1 MASSEMC
8 GFFLTEGHVCID
20 AWPWVFLKVA
30 CGVWTVS
37 VTVLED
43 MLWLEWW
50 CICVF
55 DATRPLLFPGREEL
69 PDPELLVERLLKR
82 RTFRPD
88 PQGTN
93 LMFAFFA
100 QHFTHQFFKTYN
112 RMGLGFTKALDHGVS
127 SVSSR
132 RNINLTGNHIMCIL
146 STDERETWG

>member
-1 MASSEMC
+1 
-8 GFFLTEGHVCID
+8 
-20 AWPWVFLKVA
+20 
-30 CGVWTVS
+30 
-37 VTVLED
+37 
-43 MLWLEWW
+43 ML
-50 CICVF
+50 
-55 DATRPLLFPGREEL
+55 DTTRLLFFPGRVEL

-127 SVSSR
+127 SFLPRSKINIIGNYILVIFITCLKINMWVSSKNGLR
-132 RNINLTGNHIMCIL
+132 I
-146 STDERETWG
+146 EPWGTP

>member
-1 MASSEMC
+1 MASSTFC
-8 GFFLTEGHVCID
+8 FFHLAEGNVCINGR
-20 AWPWVFLKVA
+20 PWMFLR
-30 CGVWTVS
+30 WRVS
-37 VTVLED
+37 CELYLWLFWETLRHV
-43 MLWLEWW
+43 LWLEGW
-50 CICVF
+50 CICVL
-55 DATRPLLFPGREEL
+55 DTTSLLFFPGRVEL

-127 SVSSR
+127 SFLPR
-132 RNINLTGNHIMCIL
+132 RKINIIGNYIL
-146 STDERETWG
+146 VFFLNHLP